1 MVYSASKK
9 MHRVVQVTQNIMRCV
24 FISCALYALVV
35 PLLMPVDLSQAF
47 AQPSEGSS
55 GQRKTITTPTLSL
68 KMHEKLQK
76 AQALSEANDLSGA
89 LAILDELRE
98 PKQYKKYSGYEKAM
112 LWSFYAFIY
121 YSDEDYPRTEN
132 AYTKVLEQPDLPEG
146 IEVGTRYSLAQIY
159 FVQEKYRDAVKM
171 LEVWFKVAQN
181 PDASAYMLLG
191 QSYYQ
196 LKEYTRAIP
205 AVEKAIEID
214 RSKQVKIE
222 ENWYLLLRAMYYD
235 REDYTST
242 FQILRTLVSEYPRKE
257 YYAQLSA
264 LYGELKQ
271 EFNQYSTLVAM
282 NDATMLTQSA
292 ELVAYAQF
300 LLQNERPYRAAVI
313 LERGLKAKK
322 IEETENTY
330 KLLSNAWILAREDE
344 RAIPVLESAARLSKT
359 GDIYVALG
367 QSYLNIEDWAKAADA
382 LDKAFKKGALTRAD
396 TAYVVQ
402 GMAYF
407 NLAQYSNSIQ
417 AFNRAK
423 KDKRSEKLATQWLHY
438 VQSERDREQK
448 LEQSLIKS

>member
-1 MVYSASKK
+1 MSCVV
-9 MHRVVQVTQNIMRCV
+9 RVIPKIIRCV
-24 FISCALYALVV
+24 FIRCALYTLVV
-35 PLLMPVDLSQAF
+35 PLLMSMGFSQVF
-47 AQPSEGSS
+47 AQQSDDSRAQG
-55 GQRKTITTPTLSL
+55 KTIKAPTLSL

-76 AQALSEANDLSGA
+76 AQVRSEANDLRGA
-89 LAILDELRE
+89 LQILDELRE
-98 PKQYKKYSGYEKAM
+98 PKQYQKYSGYEKAM

-121 YSDEDYPRTEN
+121 YSDEDYPKTEN
-132 AYTKVLEQPDLPEG
+132 AYIKVLEQPDLPEG

-159 FVQEKYRDAVKM
+159 FVQEKYRDAVKT
-171 LEVWFKVAQN
+171 LEVWFKVARN

-191 QSYYQ
+191 QGYYQ

-205 AVEKAIEID
+205 AVEKAIEIN
-214 RSKQVKIE
+214 RSKQLKIE

-235 REDYTST
+235 REDYTRT
-242 FQILRTLVSEYPRKE
+242 LQILKTLVSEYPKKE

-271 EFNQYSTLVAM
+271 EFNQYSSIVAM
-282 NDATMLTQSA
+282 NDGSMLTKSA

-313 LERGLKAKK
+313 LDRGLKAKK
-322 IEETENTY
+322 IEETENNY
-330 KLLSNAWILAREDE
+330 KLLANAWILAREDE

-359 GDIYVALG
+359 GDTYVALG

-382 LDKAFKKGALTRAD
+382 VGQAFKKGALTRTD

-407 NLAQYSNSIQ
+407 NLAQYNNSIQ
-417 AFNRAK
+417 AFNKAI

-448 LEQSLIKS
+448 LEQSLTES